1 MLKILF
7 VDDDPIR
14 HQYFAKK
21 FTDNTK
27 FEVTQVTLVETAM
40 VLLQNEKWDLV
51 FLDHDMADHE
61 PLNEIREMYGTHKL
75 TGQTITRFIKTL
87 PNSMHPKE
95 VIVHS
100 WNIEAAIK
108 MVQDLESVGIL
119 AKQIPFNPNY
129 IPDAV
134 DRSTG
139 G

>member
-1 MLKILF
+1 M
-7 VDDDPIR
+7 DDDPIR
-14 HQYFAKK
+14 HMFFSKK
-21 FTDNTK
+21 FDDNTK

-40 VLLQNEKWDLV
+40 QLLQNEKWDIV
-51 FLDHDMADHE
+51 YLDHDMADHE

-75 TGQTITRFIKTL
+75 TGQTITRFIKSL
-87 PNSMHPKE
+87 PKDMHPKE

-100 WNIEAAIK
+100 WNFDGATK
-108 MVQDLESVGIL
+108 MVQDLESVEIL
-119 AKQIPFNPNY
+119 AKHVPFNPNY